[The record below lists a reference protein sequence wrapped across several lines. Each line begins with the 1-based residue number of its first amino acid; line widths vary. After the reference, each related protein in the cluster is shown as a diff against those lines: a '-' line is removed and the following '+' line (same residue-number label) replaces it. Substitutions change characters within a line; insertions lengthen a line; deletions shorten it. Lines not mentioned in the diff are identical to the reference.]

1 MKDGASGVLAF
12 VAQVISS
19 LAWPATVIICVLLL
33 RRYLLD
39 LIPLLRTVK
48 YSDVEIRFGK
58 EVAELAK
65 TADTSALPAQ
75 FPESNRWE
83 DLMAMA
89 DVRPRTA
96 IRLAFRRVEDSIT
109 QLARD
114 KNIPIADGAQGM
126 PMVVGAILLNQGAIS
141 SAQYDLF
148 SRLRL
153 LLDESERAAPDSI
166 TNESAIEYI
175 SLALR
180 LAASV
185 ASPSSQNKA

>member
-1 MKDGASGVLAF
+1 MKDGASGILGF

-19 LAWPATVIICVLLL
+19 LAWPVTVILCVLLL

-75 FPESNRWE
+75 VSEANRWE
-83 DLMAMA
+83 DLIVMA

-96 IRLAFRRVEDSIT
+96 IRLAFERVADAIIEVA
-109 QLARD
+109 QNN
-114 KNIPIADGAQGM
+114 NIPIAQGAMGM
-126 PMVVGAILLNQGAIS
+126 PMVIGAILLNQGAIS
-141 SAQYDLF
+141 SAQYDLL
-148 SRLRL
+148 SRLRIL
-153 LLDESERAAPDSI
+153 CDQAERAAPETI
-166 TNESAIEYI
+166 TSESAVEYI
-175 SLALR
+175 NLALR

-185 ASPSSQNKA
+185 TPHSSQNKA

>member
-1 MKDGASGVLAF
+1 
-12 VAQVISS
+12 VI
-19 LAWPATVIICVLLL
+19 LCVLLL

-75 FPESNRWE
+75 FPEPNRWE

-89 DVRPRTA
+89 EDRPRTA
-96 IRLAFRRVEDSIT
+96 IRLAFRRIEDAMV

-114 KNIPIADGAQGM
+114 KSIPIADSVHGWPLVIA
-126 PMVVGAILLNQGAIS
+126 AILLNQGAIS
-141 SAQYDLF
+141 TAQYDLL
-148 SRLRL
+148 SKLRL
-153 LLDESERAAPDSI
+153 LLSEAERAAPDTI
-166 TNESAIEYI
+166 TTESAAEYI
-175 SLALR
+175 TLALR
-180 LAASV
+180 LAASLT
-185 ASPSSQNKA
+185 PHSSQN